1 MLIVPLSPGKYEAY
15 PELLKDEEARQNLID
30 EWAAPIGE
38 SIVANWNF
46 SEDIQATLNPDEVE
60 TTRRRSEANLA
71 DIVTTAKVSLNGEEP
86 ELHDTAEA
94 KRLQL
99 TEEQMPAIM
108 ESYQKKLDSLA
119 SAVRYL
125 SFATHLAAYRQSCNP
140 MRSSRSLPVFFVTC
154 LAFGQVKLLPVPL
167 AINNQQST
175 ISH

>member
-1 MLIVPLSPGKYEAY
+1 MSDSKPVILVTGGSRGLGRGICLKLSESGYSVIINFVGNAEAAEKTVAECQDRKTRSGQKFIALQADIGK
-15 PELLKDEEARQNLID
+15 KDSRQNLID

-38 SIVANWNF
+38 SIVANWDF

-71 DIVTTAKVSLNGEEP
+71 DNVTTAKVSLNGAEP

-108 ESYQKKLDSLA
+108 ESFQKKLDSLA
-119 SAVRYL
+119 SAVR
-125 SFATHLAAYRQSCNP
+125 
-140 MRSSRSLPVFFVTC
+140 
-154 LAFGQVKLLPVPL
+154 
-167 AINNQQST
+167 
-175 ISH
+175 